1 MQAIVEKGLAYD
13 VDGSVYMSIDAF
25 KAAGFDYRK
34 LDPHTGD
41 TSEAEMAESEGAA
54 GGGGEAGKRNK
65 NDFALWKSSK
75 PGEPAW
81 QSPWGLGRP
90 GWHIECSVIAS
101 DILGPNLDVSLH
113 PPARAFLARASLA
126 LARRARCAE
135 SAETRSRARRARAA
149 SDSVLCSDAR
159 AQVHAGGVDLKFPHH
174 DNELCQAEARFG
186 HGQWVNHFWH
196 SGHLHIKG
204 LKMSKSLKN
213 FTTIREALEH
223 HSARQL
229 RLMFLLQAWD
239 KNMNYSDQTVG
250 AAQEA
255 ERVLR
260 GFFGSVRRAR
270 ARARRARGP
279 RGSRGG
285 S

>member
-1 MQAIVEKGLAYD
+1 M
-13 VDGSVYMSIDAF
+13 
-25 KAAGFDYRK
+25 
-34 LDPHTGD
+34 
-41 TSEAEMAESEGAA
+41 
-54 GGGGEAGKRNK
+54 
-65 NDFALWKSSK
+65 
-75 PGEPAW
+75 
-81 QSPWGLGRP
+81 
-90 GWHIECSVIAS
+90 
-101 DILGPNLDVSLH
+101 
-113 PPARAFLARASLA
+113 
-126 LARRARCAE
+126 
-135 SAETRSRARRARAA
+135 
-149 SDSVLCSDAR
+149 LCSDAR